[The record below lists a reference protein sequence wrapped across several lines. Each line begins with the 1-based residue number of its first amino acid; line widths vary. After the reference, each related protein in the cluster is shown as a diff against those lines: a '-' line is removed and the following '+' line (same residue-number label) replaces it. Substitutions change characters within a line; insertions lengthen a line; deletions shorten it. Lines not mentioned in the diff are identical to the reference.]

1 MGIAAGALLAGGG
14 AAAAGATTAGVVGA
28 GLAGASIASSREAAK
43 ASRKAG
49 STQAAATDRATA
61 ETRRQFERTREDLAP
76 FRRAGT
82 EALPG
87 LEDLVTDPE
96 AQRDFITEN
105 PFFEALADDA
115 QSRIFQNKAARGKVG
130 SGETAEA
137 LQNSLLLLGTDLLNQ
152 NISQRQNLV
161 NTGQSA
167 AAQTGQFGAQAARSI
182 ADLGTS
188 GAAARAAGMVGAA
201 NVQNQTFQGLLNAGA
216 TYAGETG
223 LSLSDRRHKTDI
235 KKLGE
240 DEHGLGVYSY
250 KFKGDDKT
258 RVGHMAQE
266 IGRKYP
272 KAVKT
277 IADLKMIDYEELERA
292 TS

>member
-28 GLAGASIASSREAAK
+28 GLAGASIASSREASK

-49 STQAAATDRATA
+49 RTQAAAADRAVA
-61 ETRRQFERTREDLAP
+61 ETRRQFEQTREDLAP
-76 FRRAGT
+76 FREAGT
-82 EALPG
+82 GALPG
-87 LEDLVTDPE
+87 LTDLVTDPE
-96 AQRDFITEN
+96 AQRDFITDN
-105 PFFEALADDA
+105 PFFTALAEDA
-115 QSRIFQNKAARGKVG
+115 QSRIFQNKAAKGKLG

-137 LQNSLLLLGTDLLNQ
+137 LQNSLLLLGSDLLNQ
-152 NISQRQNLV
+152 NITQRQNLV
-161 NTGQSA
+161 GTGQSA

-188 GAAARAAGMVGAA
+188 GAAARAAGTVGAA
-201 NVQNQTFQGLLNAGA
+201 NVRNQTFQGLLNAGA
-216 TYAGETG
+216 TFAGETG
-223 LSLSDRRHKTDI
+223 LSLSDRRHKKDI

-240 DEHGLGVYSY
+240 DEHGLGVYRY
-250 KFKGDDKT
+250 KFKGDDKE

-266 IGRKYP
+266 VRKKFP

-277 IADLKMIDYEELERA
+277 IADVHLIDYGEMEA
-292 TS
+292 S